1 MKKKNNKS
9 KAIMTRISYRKT
21 SSFTDT
27 NNKTIDVKPVKQGI
41 DGKSRFD
48 EGINHSGNHC
58 PLCLVMQC

>member
-1 MKKKNNKS
+1 
-9 KAIMTRISYRKT
+9 MTRISYRKT